1 MPLFITSILL
11 PFLFLNYFECISGD
25 GFHSTLGH
33 LKPQASP
40 EVQAEAAAGVIERLI
55 PDKAR
60 LFQVTVDPKLGPVGK
75 DTFKVFKEDGQ
86 IAVNIVGTSGV
97 AAVWGFHHYL
107 KYYCFCHVSWDSDQL
122 TLPED
127 FPPVN
132 ITVVS
137 ADRFRYYQNV
147 CTTSYSFV
155 WWDWPRW
162 RREIDWMALNG
173 INLALAFTG
182 QEAIWQRVYSQ
193 LNLTQEDINKHFS
206 GPAFLAWMRMGNMR
220 GFGGPLPDSW
230 HIRSLSLQHRI
241 LQHMRNLGIVPVLP
255 AFAGHVPRAFKRLYP
270 DTPMTLMTD
279 WNNFSDKYCCPYLLE
294 PTNPLFRTVGSM
306 FISELIA
313 EFGTDHIYN
322 CDTFNEMTPHTSNV
336 TYLSQVS
343 SSIFQAMTD
352 VDPSAVW
359 LKQNWEFHS
368 FFWTTDKVRAFVTAI
383 PIGRM
388 IVLDLQAEL
397 SPLYERLH
405 SYYGQPFI
413 WCMLHNFGGTLG
425 LYGAVENVNAG
436 VFDGRSLVN
445 GTMVGTGLTPE
456 GINQNYVIYELMN
469 EMAWRTE
476 PVNLTEWFS
485 AYATRR
491 YGAADVH
498 ADNAWQ
504 LLKSGVYNFTGAS
517 VVRGKYVIC
526 RRPSLRLRQWVW
538 YNTTEL
544 AVAWDELLNA
554 SSQLHSAANY
564 RHDLVD
570 VTRQALQVLG
580 AQLYGTIVDAFTE
593 QNITLLQQNS
603 QLFLNLLTDMDV
615 LLGSSKDFLLG
626 HWLEAAKA
634 LGTTVLEKQLYEYNA
649 RNQITLWGPHGEIVD
664 YANKQ
669 WAGIVSHYFL
679 PRWRLFLN
687 ALNTSLVT
695 GIPFNQTRTAKRI
708 FREVE
713 KVFTLDT
720 TEFPTIPQ
728 GDSIAIAT
736 DIHAHWRNHFVAQK
750 SLHRF
755 RHKHRRTSLSIAPS
769 LSRIFTFTY
778 ELS

>member
-1 MPLFITSILL
+1 
-11 PFLFLNYFECISGD
+11 
-25 GFHSTLGH
+25 
-33 LKPQASP
+33 LKAQTSP

-55 PDKAR
+55 PDKAS

-75 DTFKVFKEDGQ
+75 DTFKVLKEDGQ
-86 IAVNIVGTSGV
+86 ITVTIVGTSGV

-107 KYYCFCHVSWDSDQL
+107 KYHCFCHVSWDSDQL
-122 TLPED
+122 ALPED
-127 FPPVN
+127 LPPVN

-137 ADRFRYYQNV
+137 PDRFRYYQNV

-182 QEAIWQRVYSQ
+182 QEAIWQRVYGKF
-193 LNLTQEDINKHFS
+193 NLTQEDINEHFS
-206 GPAFLAWMRMGNMR
+206 GPAFLAWLRMGNMR

-230 HIRSLSLQHRI
+230 HTRSLSLQHRI
-241 LQHMRNLGIVPVLP
+241 LRHMRNLGIVPVLP
-255 AFAGHVPRAFKRLYP
+255 AFSGHVPRAFKRLYP
-270 DTPMTLMTD
+270 DTPMTLMAD

-294 PTNPLFRTVGSM
+294 PTNPLFRTLGNM

-313 EFGTDHIYN
+313 EFGTDHVYN

-343 SSIFQAMTD
+343 SNIFQAITD

-359 LKQNWEFHS
+359 LKQNWGFVHNTV
-368 FFWTTDKVRAFVTAI
+368 FWTTDKVRAFLTAI

-388 IVLDLQAEL
+388 IVLDLQSEL
-397 SPLYERLH
+397 NPQYKRLD

-425 LYGAVENVNAG
+425 LYGSVGNVNVG
-436 VFDGRSLVN
+436 VFDGRSLAN

-476 PVNLTEWFS
+476 PVNLTEWLS
-485 AYATRR
+485 AYARRR

-504 LLKSGVYNFTGAS
+504 LLKSGVYNFTGMRS
-517 VVRGKYVIC
+517 IHGKYVIC
-526 RRPSLRLRQWVW
+526 RRPSLKLHQWVW

-544 AVAWDELLNA
+544 AVAWDELLSA

-580 AQLYGTIVDAFTE
+580 GDLYGSIVAAFTKR
-593 QNITLLQQNS
+593 NITLFQQNS
-603 QLFLNLLTDMDV
+603 QLFQNLLIDMDV

-649 RNQITLWGPHGEIVD
+649 RNQITLWGPRGEIVD

-669 WAGIVSHYFL
+669 WAGVVSHYFL

-695 GIPFNQTRTAKRI
+695 GIPFNQTHTAKRI

-720 TEFPTIPQ
+720 TVFPTIPQ

-736 DIHAHWRNHFVAQK
+736 DIHAHWRNHFPVQG
-750 SLHRF
+750 SWHRF
-755 RHKHRRTSLSIAPS
+755 QHKPKRTSLSIAPS
-769 LSRIFTFTY
+769 LSRKFSFIL
-778 ELS
+778 EVS